1 MDCDGTVGG
10 VHPSTRGDRASRVR
24 VRSAPRKRRAELTF
38 KHNASLGRHGWLR
51 LTPAYS
57 VRLVQQIL
65 DGHDSA
71 KSVVDPFSGTG
82 TTPLCAVERGHRAVS
97 FDINPFLV
105 WLGNLKLRGFA
116 DSELTELEHAAGA
129 ILARSMDGDA
139 EQAPLPA
146 LSNIRRWWNTGDLA
160 FIRRLLTAIRSHP
173 FDSDGVRDLLLVSFC
188 RTMMGLSNAAFNH
201 QSMSFRNASMTQ
213 KGLFDDDVQERR
225 RVQFRRDV
233 AVVEAGARRD
243 PGSGRGRVVLADSR
257 NLPAA
262 FDDAAD
268 LLITSPPYPN
278 RMSYIRELRPY
289 MYWLGFLEDKRQAG
303 ELDWLAIGGTWG
315 VATSRVASWKKAD
328 DVFFPDYFAS
338 MLRRIEDTAASSG
351 RVLSRY
357 VGKYFEDVWRHVRAA
372 MRTMRRGAEMHYVVG
387 NSKFYDVLVPT
398 ERIYGDMLLE
408 AGARSVRID
417 ALRKR
422 NSKKEL
428 VEFDVVARR

>member
-1 MDCDGTVGG
+1 M
-10 VHPSTRGDRASRVR
+10 
-24 VRSAPRKRRAELTF
+24 
-38 KHNASLGRHGWLR
+38 
-51 LTPAYS
+51 
-57 VRLVQQIL
+57 
-65 DGHDSA
+65 
-71 KSVVDPFSGTG
+71 
-82 TTPLCAVERGHRAVS
+82 
-97 FDINPFLV
+97 
-105 WLGNLKLRGFA
+105 WLGNLKLRRFVG
-116 DSELTELEHAAGA
+116 SELTEVEHAAGS
-129 ILARSMDGDA
+129 ILARSMNGDA

-146 LSNIRRWWNTGDLA
+146 LSNIRRWWNPEDLA
-160 FIRRLLTAIRSHP
+160 FVRRLLMAIRSHS

-201 QSMSFRNASMTQ
+201 QSMSFKNPSTTQ
-213 KGLFDDDVQERR
+213 TGLFDDDFQERH

-243 PGSGRGRVVLADSR
+243 PGSGHGRVVLADSR

-289 MYWLGFLEDKRQAG
+289 MYWLGFLDDKRQAG

-357 VGKYFEDVWRHVRAA
+357 VGKYFEDVWRHVRAT
-372 MRTMRRGAEMHYVVG
+372 MRTMRRGAELHYIVG

-398 ERIYGDMLLE
+398 ERIYSDMLLE
-408 AGARSVRID
+408 AGAGSVRID
-417 ALRKR
+417 PLRKR

-428 VEFDVVARR
+428 VEFDVVARL